1 MTKLRYVIL
10 LAVLFSGW
18 VSAELQTEEI
28 DYQVDGQD
36 FVGYLAYDDDFEGK
50 RPGILL
56 VHEWWGHNDYV
67 RKRAEMLA
75 EQGYTA
81 FALDMYGS
89 GKTADHPEQAQQ
101 FMQAVMNN
109 MDAAEQRFTAA
120 LELLREHKTVA
131 PGQTAAMGW
140 CFGGGVVLHM
150 ARAGADLDGVV
161 SYHGMLATENP
172 ADAGDIEAK
181 IRVFTGGSD
190 PMVPKKQVKEF
201 KQEMRSAGA
210 DFKVV
215 SYPEAKHSFT
225 NPDADQ
231 KAEQFDMPIG
241 YHAEAD
247 ADSWAKTLKFLNKLF
262 D

>member
-1 MTKLRYVIL
+1 MTRLRYVLL

-18 VSAELQTEEI
+18 ARAELKTEEI
-28 DYQVDGQD
+28 EYKVDGQA
-36 FVGYLAYDDDFEGK
+36 FVGYLAYDNDFEGK
-50 RPGILL
+50 RPGLLL

-89 GKTADHPEQAQQ
+89 GKTAEHPEQAQQ
-101 FMQAVMNN
+101 FMQAAMSNI
-109 MDAAEQRFTAA
+109 DAAEQRFNTALGVLRQHQTVDPEQTAA
-120 LELLREHKTVA
+120 L
-131 PGQTAAMGW
+131 GW

-150 ARAGADLDGVV
+150 ARSGVDLDAVL
-161 SYHGMLATENP
+161 SYHGMLGTENP
-172 ADAGDIEAK
+172 AEPGDIQAK
-181 IRVFTGGSD
+181 IRVFTGGAD
-190 PMVPKKQVKEF
+190 PMVPKEQVKNF

-210 DFKVV
+210 DFKVY

-225 NPDADQ
+225 NPEADQ

-241 YHAEAD
+241 YNAKAD
-247 ADSWAKTLKFLNKLF
+247 TDSWTKTLKFLNKLF
-262 D
+262 E

>member
-1 MTKLRYVIL
+1 MIKLRYL
-10 LAVLFSGW
+10 LLLVVLFSGW
-18 VSAELQTEEI
+18 VKAELKTEAIE
-28 DYQVDGQD
+28 YQVAGQD
-36 FVGYLAYDDDFEGK
+36 FIGYLAYDDALEGK

-89 GKTADHPEQAQQ
+89 GKTADHPDQAQT
-101 FMQAVMNN
+101 FMQAVKSN
-109 MDAAEQRFTAA
+109 MDAAERRFKVA
-120 LELLREHKTVA
+120 LELLREHQTVD
-131 PGQTAAMGW
+131 PKQTAAMGW

-150 ARAGADLDGVV
+150 ARAGVDLDGVL

-172 ADAGDIEAK
+172 AEPGDIQAK

-190 PMVPKKQVKEF
+190 PMVPEKQVKKF
-201 KQEMRSAGA
+201 KREMRSAEA
-210 DFKVV
+210 DFKVY
-215 SYPEAKHSFT
+215 SYPKAKHSFT
-225 NPDADQ
+225 NPEADQ
-231 KAEQFDMPIG
+231 KAEKFDMPIG

-247 ADSWAKTLKFLNKLF
+247 ADSWAKTLKFLDKLF
-262 D
+262 E